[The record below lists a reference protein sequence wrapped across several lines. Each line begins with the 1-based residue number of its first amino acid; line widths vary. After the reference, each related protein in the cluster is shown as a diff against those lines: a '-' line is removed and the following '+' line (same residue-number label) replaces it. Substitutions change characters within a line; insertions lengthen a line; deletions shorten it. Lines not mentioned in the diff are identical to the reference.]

1 MPSLKKV
8 LSIDG
13 GGIRGIIPG
22 QILVEIEREFGVKV
36 ANDFDMVA
44 GTSTGGILACA
55 FLLEHPD
62 NPNNPKFSAEEV
74 VGLYFKKGEDIFD
87 VPFFHKVRT
96 AGGILDEKYPA
107 NGIESALKEYF
118 GNTWLKDLLKPCI
131 ITSYDITN
139 RKGHFFGQHKAMN
152 DPEYNFKVKDVAR
165 ATSAAP
171 TYFEC
176 EQIASE
182 AGTHYAL
189 IDGGVF
195 VNNPSLV
202 AYAEGRNIF
211 EIGGEEATA
220 KDMKILSIG
229 TGFTQKPYAYK
240 KAKKWG
246 MAEWVQPVIDI
257 MMSGASE
264 VAHYQLDKIY
274 GTIDNPDQYLRIDGD
289 LKDTNVDPD
298 MDCATQENMANLK
311 AFGQQLFEK
320 NKEKIEKWL
329 AL

>member
-1 MPSLKKV
+1 MSELKKI

-22 QILVEIEREFGVKV
+22 QILVEMEKEFGISVSQ
-36 ANDFDMVA
+36 DFDMVA
-44 GTSTGGILACA
+44 GTSTGGILASA
-55 FLLEHPD
+55 FLLEHP
-62 NPNNPKFSAEEV
+62 NQPLTPKFSAEEV
-74 VGLYFKKGEDIFD
+74 VGLYFERGDKIFD
-87 VPFFHKVRT
+87 VPFFHKIRT

-107 NGIESALKEYF
+107 DGIEDALQDYF
-118 GNTWLKDLLKPCI
+118 GDAWLKDLLKPCI
-131 ITSYDITN
+131 ITSYDIIN
-139 RKGHFFGQHKAMN
+139 RKGHFFGQHKAIGN
-152 DPEYNFKVKDVAR
+152 PDFNFKIKDVAR

-176 EQIASE
+176 EQIMSE
-182 AGTHYAL
+182 KGGAFTL

-195 VNNPSLV
+195 VNNPALV

-211 EIGGEEATA
+211 EVEGEEATA

-229 TGFTQKPYAYK
+229 TGYTRKPYPYK

-264 VAHYQLDKIY
+264 VAHYQLHKIY

-289 LKDTNVDPD
+289 LKSTDIDPD
-298 MDCATQENMANLK
+298 MDCATQENMARLK
-311 AFGQQLFEK
+311 AYGQQLFEE
-320 NKEKIEKWL
+320 NKGQIEEWL
-329 AL
+329 AI